1 MSAKILLS
9 SVLKCATD
17 ANNGSVCVQSHD
29 TFYTTE
35 KTLLNTIEIQPVS
48 GPVEG
53 KVTPPGS
60 KSITNRALIIAALA
74 QGESILRET
83 LASNDTH
90 VMLDSLQRLN
100 IQWSRDEQGTV
111 SITGCGGKIPSSRA
125 ELWLENSGTSIRFLT
140 ALCAL
145 GVGGYELDGNSRM
158 RQRPIIPLV
167 KALRELGID
176 VHCLHNTDSPP
187 VLVNSIG
194 FPGGRVHI
202 EGNLS
207 SQYLSALLMVAPY
220 ASSPL
225 EIIVEG
231 ELVSIPYIELT
242 LSLMESFG
250 VDVQVNGMQRFQI
263 TPQAYRAREYTI
275 EPDASAASYFF
286 AAAAVTGGSVTVP
299 NLHKNALQ
307 GDIKFVDALALMG
320 CTVEW
325 GDNYVKVT
333 GGELRGIDIDM
344 NAISDTAQTLAAVA
358 VFANGPTRVRNVEHM
373 RYKETDRISA
383 VVTELRRLGI
393 NVEEHP
399 DGYTIHPGPITPAS
413 IKTYDDHR
421 MAMSFSLI
429 GLKVPGI
436 VIEDPDCT
444 AKTYPHFFDDLAK
457 LCKN

>member
-1 MSAKILLS
+1 MEVTDQTA
-9 SVLKCATD
+9 LK
-17 ANNGSVCVQSHD
+17 N
-29 TFYTTE
+29 YTTYPTFE
-35 KTLLNTIEIQPVS
+35 ETNLKTIEIQTIA
-48 GPVEG
+48 GPVTG
-53 KVTPPGS
+53 KITPPGS

-74 QGESILRET
+74 HGKTVLRNT
-83 LASNDTH
+83 LESNDTF

-100 IQWSRDEQGTV
+100 IEWSKDEQGTV
-111 SITGCGGKIPSSRA
+111 SITGCRGKIPASGA

-140 ALCAL
+140 AMCAL

-158 RQRPIIPLV
+158 RQRPIIHLV
-167 KALRELGID
+167 KALRELKVD

-187 VLVNSIG
+187 ILVNSIG
-194 FPGGRVHI
+194 FPGGKVHI
-202 EGNLS
+202 AGSLS

-220 ASSPL
+220 AASPL

-231 ELVSIPYIELT
+231 ELVSKPYIELT

-250 VDVQVNGMQRFQI
+250 VSVQNDQMQRFRV
-263 TPQAYRAREYTI
+263 TPQMYCAKDYTV

-286 AAAAVTGGSVTVP
+286 AAAAITGGSVTIP
-299 NLHKNALQ
+299 NLHKKALQ

-320 CTVEW
+320 CTIEW

-373 RYKETDRISA
+373 RFKETDRIAA
-383 VVTELRRLGI
+383 VVTELKKLGI
-393 NVEEHP
+393 KAEEHP
-399 DGYTIHPGPITPAS
+399 DGYTIHPGPMTPAS

-429 GLKVPGI
+429 GLKTPGI

>member
-1 MSAKILLS
+1 MQVTNQNA
-9 SVLKCATD
+9 LK
-17 ANNGSVCVQSHD
+17 N
-29 TFYTTE
+29 YTTFPTFE
-35 KTLLNTIEIQPVS
+35 ETNLKTIEIQPIA
-48 GPVEG
+48 GPVTG
-53 KVTPPGS
+53 KITPPGS

-74 QGESILRET
+74 QGKTVLRDA
-83 LASNDTH
+83 LDSNDTF

-100 IQWSRDEQGTV
+100 IEWNKDEQGTV
-111 SITGCGGKIPSSRA
+111 SITGCSGKIPASGA

-140 ALCAL
+140 AMCAL
-145 GVGGYELDGNSRM
+145 GIGGYELDGNSRM
-158 RQRPIIPLV
+158 RQRPIIHLV
-167 KALRELGID
+167 KALRELKVD

-187 VLVNSIG
+187 ILVNSIG
-194 FPGGRVHI
+194 FPGGTVHI
-202 EGNLS
+202 AGNLS

-220 ASSPL
+220 AASPL

-231 ELVSIPYIELT
+231 ELVSKPYIELT
-242 LSLMESFG
+242 LNLMESFG
-250 VDVQVNGMQRFQI
+250 VSVQHDEMQRFRV
-263 TPQAYRAREYTI
+263 TPQMYSAREYI
-275 EPDASAASYFF
+275 VEPDASAASYFF
-286 AAAAVTGGSVTVP
+286 AAAAITGGSVTIP
-299 NLHKNALQ
+299 NLHKKALQ

-320 CTVEW
+320 CTIEW

-373 RYKETDRISA
+373 RFKETDRIAA
-383 VVTELRRLGI
+383 VVTELKKLGI
-393 NVEEHP
+393 KTEEHP
-399 DGYTIHPGPITPAS
+399 DGYTIHPGPMTPAS

-429 GLKVPGI
+429 GLKTPGI